1 MNIPYLLF
9 CFVIIASCLPKT
21 QNISV
26 QTSQRKLPVL
36 TGKDANEVLKIMI
49 IKKYSHLL

>member
-1 MNIPYLLF
+1 MF
-9 CFVIIASCLPKT
+9 TKT

-26 QTSQRKLPVL
+26 QTSQRQLPVL